1 MAKHYPAHLTLTD
14 DGRLYVRVERR
25 DGQMATNTFTPAKCL
40 SLREWL
46 ANAEWSP
53 IPGWLEAR
61 HAAEVLYSHSTGK
74 IILNPGAHKK
84 EQHFDPNSEE
94 DLAKLVRLLKSL
106 APIPRGEPIL
116 PNVLPAPTEAELARR
131 QVFLNAAPAIGYDGQ
146 ALRKRALAPGKL
158 DKEESKRRLREM
170 RDLMFSARQT

>member
-1 MAKHYPAHLTLTD
+1 MAKLTNGN
-14 DGRLYVRVERR
+14 GRTLHSQKIRKINFQG
-25 DGQMATNTFTPAKCL
+25 D
-40 SLREWL
+40 SLRMGMNW
-46 ANAEWSP
+46 
-53 IPGWLEAR
+53 
-61 HAAEVLYSHSTGK
+61 T
-74 IILNPGAHKK
+74 
-84 EQHFDPNSEE
+84 EE